1 MLTGG
6 IAMYAVIAI
15 LMIILIAG
23 VGQLYLDNRD
33 AFRKKSKHLA
43 TGDKFHD
50 ESNRRLS

>member
-23 VGQLYLDNRD
+23 VSQLYLDNRD
-33 AFRKKSKHLA
+33 AFRRSPKVNL